1 MIWGGMMEIG
11 FVSKMSTVNMAL
23 TQKCLKHSPTD
34 YPVCIYVI
42 TQQLTQFILI
52 SHRTGNQAK
61 YKLELQ
67 EITAIILW
75 ATGTFYEIYLKNTT
89 TISHFGIKSRFC
101 GEITHHSHF
110 PTECWRWIWHKVP
123 LFGQVLHIQWLT
135 FKASAGSRFR
145 D

>member
-52 SHRTGNQAK
+52 SHRTGNQASK
-61 YKLELQ
+61 
-67 EITAIILW
+67 I
-75 ATGTFYEIYLKNTT
+75 
-89 TISHFGIKSRFC
+89 
-101 GEITHHSHF
+101 
-110 PTECWRWIWHKVP
+110 
-123 LFGQVLHIQWLT
+123 
-135 FKASAGSRFR
+135 
-145 D
+145 